1 MAEVKIDVEKT
12 VEVDWK
18 SEKEYWNEY
27 KLDDGST
34 LKVKLV
40 LRGVRRAIDQ
50 HTPDGNPIYMINSQ
64 NVVRVT
70 KVSKKLRKKPKKQPK
85 SPVV

>member
-1 MAEVKIDVEKT
+1 MSKPKIDMSKAVD
-12 VEVDWK
+12 VDWT

-40 LRGVRRAIDQ
+40 LQGVKRTDQ
-50 HTPDGNPIYMINSQ
+50 YRPDGIPIYMINSQ

-70 KVSKKLRKKPKKQPK
+70 KVSKKLRKKPKQPVK
-85 SPVV
+85 GQVV